1 MNEKKNFPPLSAK
14 QSALK
19 CAMLRDDIIEA
30 VLQNQ
35 LEDAKHL

>member
-14 QSALK
+14 QSVLK

-30 VLQNQ
+30 VPQNQ